1 MYVSYRGTHSICKY
15 SLHGEFLEEYGGSK
29 GSALGQFNG
38 TLVSGTDSERALI
51 VCDCYNNRPGE
62 EQRGRVEAVQ
72 SEWSVTYCRCCY
84 CGDVFVCTAW
94 AMEKTTTVNVS
105 YISQQ

>member
-15 SLHGEFLEEYGGSK
+15 SLRGEFLEEYGGSK

-51 VCDCYNNRPGE
+51 VCDCYNNRVQVKSREGE
-62 EQRGRVEAVQ
+62 WKQYNLNGVSRIA
-72 SEWSVTYCRCCY
+72 
-84 CGDVFVCTAW
+84 DVVIVGKYLFVLHGQW
-94 AMEKTTTVNVS
+94 KK
-105 YISQQ
+105 QQLSMYHI